1 MASITTPVPT
11 RSSAVLPPPR
21 NGRVIGRVSARL
33 AGAAAL
39 VAGALSLVI
48 GVLQIVFPQDEDPA
62 IDPRTR
68 VILLMFT
75 LSLWAF
81 AILFAGLARYAQ
93 SSWGAFVAG
102 TGTVL
107 LTVGTVTSAINGID
121 LEFFPIVA
129 MAANALWLIGAIA
142 LTVSLVRAG
151 RVSLWLALPLP
162 FVQVPLLFFSQMG
175 GGVVAGLYLAVLGGA
190 LVAGRIQSR
199 LARRVGR

>member
-1 MASITTPVPT
+1 MATITTPAPP
-11 RSSAVLPPPR
+11 RSGAALPPPR
-21 NGRVIGRVSARL
+21 DGRVIGRVSARL
-33 AGAAAL
+33 AGSAAL
-39 VAGALSLVI
+39 IAGALSVVI

-68 VILLMFT
+68 VILAMFT
-75 LSLWAF
+75 ISLWAF
-81 AILFAGLARYAQ
+81 AVLFAGLARYAR
-93 SSWGAFVAG
+93 SSWGAFVAA

-129 MAANALWLIGAIA
+129 MAANALWLIGAII

-175 GGVVAGLYLAVLGGA
+175 GGVVAGLYLVVLGGV

-199 LARRVGR
+199 LARRAGR

>member
-1 MASITTPVPT
+1 MATITTSAPP
-11 RSSAVLPPPR
+11 RSGAPLPPPR
-21 NGRVIGRVSARL
+21 DGRVIGRVSARL
-33 AGAAAL
+33 AGSAAL
-39 VAGALSLVI
+39 IAGALSVVI

-68 VILLMFT
+68 VILAMFT
-75 LSLWAF
+75 ISLWAF
-81 AILFAGLARYAQ
+81 AVLFAGLARYAR
-93 SSWGAFVAG
+93 SSWGAFVAA

-129 MAANALWLIGAIA
+129 MAANALWLIGAII

-175 GGVVAGLYLAVLGGA
+175 GGVVAGLYLVVLGGV

-199 LARRVGR
+199 LARRAGR